1 MKRPEDI
8 RAAPKEWIALLQVA
22 CRFFWEKKIGDLL
35 LYGSQAM
42 SVYMKNPLR
51 SKDLDLLSGQ
61 VSYRQI
67 EALADKL
74 SEIKGVEQRTTSA
87 QARTLEHGRM
97 TTFAIELRVNGK
109 PFFVELFDRVLDGRS
124 PSILQPHIVRK
135 GRWGLEFWSPTR
147 EAIVVLRLAFRQP
160 EGITRLNAIRL
171 NRFIRENRESLRF
184 KLVRE
189 IITEWGIEGWVEKN
203 LIDLYNRNNIRILND
218 RKIIRGIERKIGGK
232 QTATTASPRIAM

>member
-22 CRFFWEKKIGDLL
+22 CRFFWEEKIGDLL

-51 SKDLDLLSGQ
+51 SKDLDFLSSQ
-61 VSYRQI
+61 VSYRQV
-67 EALADKL
+67 ETLADRL

-124 PSILQPHIVRK
+124 PSVLQPHILQTR
-135 GRWGLEFWSPTR
+135 RWGLEFWSPAR

-171 NRFIRENRESLRF
+171 NRFIQENQESLRF

-189 IITEWGIEGWVEKN
+189 IITEWGIEDWVEKN
-203 LIDLYNRNNIRILND
+203 LVNLYSRNNIRILND
-218 RKIIRGIERKIGGK
+218 GKIIRGIERKIDGK
-232 QTATTASPRIAM
+232 QTATTASLP